1 VRFSMCDKCCCCCC
15 TWCLLLLEKGSILVP
30 HPAPC

>member
-1 VRFSMCDKCCCCCC
+1 MCDKCCCCCCC